1 MIQPDPELI
10 QPDAFPGGKVLEV
23 GEWSIEKHHL
33 LRRYID
39 ASRAARRKWPRR
51 GFIDLFCGPGR
62 TRIKGTNIETD
73 GGAVV
78 AWRQSKLDSV
88 EFTDI
93 IIGDIDDDSLR
104 SCEKRLLPLDAPV
117 NALLGPAEQ
126 TVDEAI
132 KLLPAR
138 GLHLAYLD
146 PFNMEHLP
154 FTVIQKLATFR
165 NIDIV
170 VHFSVMDLQREIELD
185 FLRDASRFESFAPG
199 WKKHVDVSGL
209 TKQGARIAFV
219 QYWLSLVGSL
229 GFRHSKEMPL
239 MTNSKNGPLYRM
251 MFLMRHPLAEKLWDE
266 IARGQKPQ
274 QDLFGLTE

>member
-1 MIQPDPELI
+1 MIQPDSELL
-10 QPDAFPGGKVLEV
+10 QPDCFPSGKVLEV
-23 GEWSIEKHHL
+23 GDWSIEKHHL
-33 LRRYID
+33 LRRYVG
-39 ASRAARRKWPRR
+39 ASCAARRKWPKR

-62 TRIKGTNIETD
+62 TRVKGTDVETD

-78 AWRQSKLDSV
+78 AWRQAKLNLV
-88 EFTDI
+88 EFTDV
-93 IIGDIDDDSLR
+93 IIGDIDKDSLLA
-104 SCEKRLLPLDAPV
+104 CEKRLLALNAPV
-117 NALLGPAEQ
+117 TALLGPAEQ

-132 KLLPAR
+132 KRLPAN

-154 FTVIQKLATFR
+154 FTVIEKLATFR

-185 FLRDASRFESFAPG
+185 FLRDASRFENFAPG

-209 TKQGARIAFV
+209 TKHGARIAFV
-219 QYWLSLVGSL
+219 KHWLSLVESL
-229 GFRHSKEMPL
+229 GFRCSKEMPL

-251 MFLMRHPLAEKLWDE
+251 MFLMRHPLAERLWDE
-266 IARGQKPQ
+266 IARGQKPV
-274 QDLFGLTE
+274 QDLFSD